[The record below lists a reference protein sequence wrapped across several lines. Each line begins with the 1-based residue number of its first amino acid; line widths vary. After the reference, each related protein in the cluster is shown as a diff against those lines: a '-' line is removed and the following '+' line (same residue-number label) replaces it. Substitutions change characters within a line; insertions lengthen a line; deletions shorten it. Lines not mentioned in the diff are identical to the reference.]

1 MIQQHIQY
9 NNVIINAIQTKVIK
23 YENPATIET
32 TYEIEFETP
41 TGIHFKIGPKTIE
54 DIVMELRSKGM
65 VYKIKMAEEAL
76 TALLNAYHRE
86 NKIIIRT
93 ELETP
98 GFYLENAKITSYKTE
113 QKEVSHKDIMECA
126 RILDDLS
133 ARFKRKDVFATVI
146 KWAIISPFSYVLKQI
161 EHEDRWLQWLYL
173 YGWTNTGKTTVGRIA
188 LSIWRKHNDRRKH
201 DIGFSNVDN
210 IARFGRAVSY
220 NTYPVLINE
229 VQLNDE
235 RQKQLV
241 EALKHAVQS
250 QTARARLKTK
260 STAEYIAALS
270 ACMLTSNSA
279 PPEDPAFQRRVIPI
293 HFSQE
298 DEPNPEEREGFKEF
312 LKNNID
318 RLGTLG
324 DFAANYILN
333 NQDTIFKSEWNDAAT
348 EILKAFFGEAQMEA
362 PEWVNDFVQETSVQD
377 HAQQQEQFVRG
388 FMIKLVNETYSR
400 NFRVMASRTDQE
412 IENNNFENRLVFCLD
427 RDLISFLKR
436 KDGYVL
442 ILHDI
447 LKEMRSQ
454 KITYISTLTEL
465 GRMLQGEVKPA
476 KMGDKT
482 IRPVIIPINKFIEFL
497 LPPFP

>member
-9 NNVIINAIQTKVIK
+9 NNVIINAIPTKVIK
-23 YENPATIET
+23 YENPAAVEVM
-32 TYEIEFETP
+32 YEIEFETP
-41 TGIHFKIGPKTIE
+41 NGIHFKIGPKNIE
-54 DIVMELRSKGM
+54 EIVLDLRSRGV

-76 TALLNAYHRE
+76 TALLNAYQRE
-86 NKIIIRT
+86 NKIMIRS
-93 ELETP
+93 ELDTP
-98 GFYLENAKITSYKTE
+98 GFYLEDGRIISYKTE
-113 QKEVSHKDIMECA
+113 QQEVPHQDITECA
-126 RILDDLS
+126 RILNDLS
-133 ARFKRKDVFATVI
+133 SKYKRKDVFATVI

-161 EHEDRWLQWLYL
+161 EHDDRWLQWLYL
-173 YGWTNTGKTTVGRIA
+173 YGWTNTGKTSVGRIA
-188 LSIWRKHNDRRKH
+188 LSIWRKHNDRKKH

-220 NTYPVLINE
+220 DTYPVLINE

-270 ACMLTSNSA
+270 ACILTSNPA

-298 DEPNPEEREGFKEF
+298 DEPNPDEREGFKEF
-312 LKNNID
+312 LRNNID

-324 DFAANYILN
+324 DFAANYILR
-333 NQDTIFKSEWNDAAT
+333 NQDILLKNEWNDAAT
-348 EILKAFFGEAQMEA
+348 EILKAFFGKGA
-362 PEWVNDFVQETSVQD
+362 PEWINDFVQETSVQD
-377 HAQQQEQFVRG
+377 IAQEQEQIVRG
-388 FMIKLVNETYSR
+388 FMIKLVNDTYSR
-400 NFRVMASRTDQE
+400 NFRALSSRVDQE
-412 IENNNFENRLVFCLD
+412 IENNNLESRLVFCLD

-436 KDGYVL
+436 KNTDVL
-442 ILHDI
+442 IMHDI
-447 LKEMRSQ
+447 LKEMRTH
-454 KITYISTLTEL
+454 KITHISTLAEL
-465 GRMLQGEVKPA
+465 GRMLQCDVKPT
-476 KMGDKT
+476 KMGNKT

-497 LPPFP
+497 LPPLS